1 MSLNM
6 KKIES
11 GPTFFFYKNEPQIL
25 WRKSMTKKRLERF
38 PKENMDR
45 TKSFVE
51 KKYTE

>member
-11 GPTFFFYKNEPQIL
+11 GPTFFLQKRTTNSLKEVND
-25 WRKSMTKKRLERF
+25 KKETRTF
-38 PKENMDR
+38 SQGKYGQ